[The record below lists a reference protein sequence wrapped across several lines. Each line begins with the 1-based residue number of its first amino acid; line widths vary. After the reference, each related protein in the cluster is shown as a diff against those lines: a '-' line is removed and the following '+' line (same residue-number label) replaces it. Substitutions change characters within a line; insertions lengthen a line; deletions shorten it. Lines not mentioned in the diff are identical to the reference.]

1 MKAELIESKI
11 SRQNILNNE
20 YAINE
25 IQKTFEF
32 NHIEFEGKLR
42 LLKEEVA
49 SFFEI
54 DIRTVERYIEKYNN
68 ELIENGYEILRGQRL
83 KDFIEL
89 YNSHGTD
96 IDVGTIHKRTSVLGV
111 FDFKSFL
118 NLAMLLTDSENAKV
132 VRQII
137 LDITIDTLNKKV
149 GGSTKYINQR
159 DEDFLDSW
167 FNSDL
172 CRKEFT
178 NALKN
183 YVEGGKSKYGIYTNK
198 IYTSIFK
205 EKADEYREILK
216 LSEKDKIRDT
226 MYSEVLDIISSFEI
240 GLAEE
245 IEKKFNAKGS
255 RISFIELNKIFE
267 EFANQ
272 KALKPFIKKAR
283 NKMASR
289 DYEFRDALHI
299 KLQDYITPVSTEDYE
314 RFLGEKSK
322 ELLAR
327 LEENKEV
334 LKRLKDME
342 E

>member
-1 MKAELIESKI
+1 MSETLIESKI
-11 SRQNILNNE
+11 SRQNILNND
-20 YAINE
+20 YAIQE
-25 IQKTFEF
+25 IQKSFEF
-32 NHIEFEGKLR
+32 THFEFEGR
-42 LLKEEVA
+42 IRFLKEEIA

-54 DIRTVERYIEKYNN
+54 DIRTVERYIEKYNA
-68 ELIENGYEILRGQRL
+68 ELVENGYEHLRGQRL
-83 KDFIEL
+83 KDFIDQ
-89 YNSHGTD
+89 YNSHGPD
-96 IDVGTIHKRTSVLGV
+96 IDVGTIPKKTSILGI

-137 LDITIDTLNKKV
+137 LDITIDTLNKKA
-149 GGSTKYINQR
+149 GGTTKYINQR

-178 NALKN
+178 NALKK
-183 YVEGGKSKYGIYTNK
+183 YVDGGKSKYGIYTNK

-216 LSEKDKIRDT
+216 LSAKDKIRDT

-245 IEKKFNAKGS
+245 IEKNYQEKG
-255 RISFIELNKIFE
+255 RKITFLELNKIFE
-267 EFANQ
+267 DFESQ
-272 KALKPFIKKAR
+272 KSLKPFIKKAR
-283 NKMASR
+283 VKMASR

-314 RFLGEKSK
+314 KFLGEKSK
-322 ELLAR
+322 ELLER
-327 LEENKEV
+327 LEENKEI

>member
-1 MKAELIESKI
+1 MNVELVDSKI
-11 SRQNILNNE
+11 SRQNILNND
-20 YAINE
+20 YAVAE
-25 IQKTFEF
+25 IQNSFEF
-32 NHIEFEGKLR
+32 NYINFEGKIR
-42 LLKEEVA
+42 LLKEEIA
-49 SFFEI
+49 AFFEI
-54 DIRTVERYIEKYNN
+54 DIRTVERYIEKYND
-68 ELIENGYEILRGQRL
+68 ELVENGYEILKGQRL
-83 KDFIEL
+83 KDFIHL
-89 YNSHGTD
+89 YNNHGTD
-96 IDVGTIHKRTSVLGV
+96 INVGTIPSRTSILGI

-118 NLAMLLTDSENAKV
+118 NLAMLLTESDNAKA

-137 LDITIDTLNKKV
+137 LDITIDTLNKKA
-149 GGSTKYINQR
+149 GGNTKYINQR

-178 NALKN
+178 NALKD
-183 YVEGGKSKYGIYTNK
+183 YVEGGKSKYGMYTNK

-216 LSEKDKIRDT
+216 LSEKEKIRDT

-240 GLAEE
+240 GLAEK
-245 IEKKFNAKGS
+245 IEVEFNKKRSKL
-255 RISFIELNKIFE
+255 SFIEVNRIFE
-267 EFANQ
+267 EFAEQ

-322 ELLAR
+322 ELLER
-327 LEENKEV
+327 LEENKEI